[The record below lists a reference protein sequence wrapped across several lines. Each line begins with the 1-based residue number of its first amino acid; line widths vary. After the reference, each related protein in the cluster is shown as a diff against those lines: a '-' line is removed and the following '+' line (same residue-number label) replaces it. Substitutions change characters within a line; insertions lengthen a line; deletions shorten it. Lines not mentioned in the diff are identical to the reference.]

1 MIYAQ
6 LWINEDSIVASEVSK
21 LPPSGGGI
29 GNKHEYSIVVCI
41 TTEETNPI
49 VVFESLS
56 ISSGVITSSL
66 GSVEEISVE
75 ESQLLK
81 WRQTCKVSNFQAKAA
96 LLESDLLEPAEAIVN
111 ILGGKVKLSWDLE
124 PTWSRTSKEIISIG
138 EALGLSDTDIDNLFK
153 LAEVQ

>member
-1 MIYAQ
+1 MFAVVIVKDGIITLVATSDLPFESVPVRGDYDTAVY
-6 LWINEDSIVASEVSK
+6 LEILEGYTNPNGFKDSLSVENDAVKSSNCK
-21 LPPSGGGI
+21 
-29 GNKHEYSIVVCI
+29 I
-41 TTEETNPI
+41 TT
-49 VVFESLS
+49 LS
-56 ISSGVITSSL
+56 Q
-66 GSVEEISVE
+66 E
-75 ESQLLK
+75 ESALLL